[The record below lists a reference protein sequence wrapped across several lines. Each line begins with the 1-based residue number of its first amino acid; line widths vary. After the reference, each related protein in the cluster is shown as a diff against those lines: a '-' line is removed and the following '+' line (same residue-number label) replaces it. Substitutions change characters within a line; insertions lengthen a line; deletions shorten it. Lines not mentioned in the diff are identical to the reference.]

1 MNKQFSDEQLDQMM
15 RTMMSDASL
24 DDAAVNEIADSPTM
38 WWAVQRQIAEQKA
51 AAVSPWPPVNI
62 IRRLLM
68 IGVPATVAAALIISL
83 FVFHSGNMPT
93 ASDVAVVP
101 TNVET
106 TLPQTNIPNG
116 DVPQTVAAE
125 VKESQPKRS
134 QAFVASLKASPKQ
147 VKKQIVSTQVA
158 AKEKT
163 EIKTE
168 FIALSY
174 ARNPDSG
181 QIVRVKVPSSMMVTL
196 GLVASVEKPSNLV
209 DAEVVVGDDGLTRAI
224 RFIRQ

>member
-15 RTMMSDASL
+15 RTMISDASL

-51 AAVSPWPPVNI
+51 TAVSPWPPVNI

-68 IGVPATVAAALIISL
+68 IGVPTTVAAALLISV
-83 FVFHSGNMPT
+83 FVFLSGDLPK

-106 TLPQTNIPNG
+106 LLPQTKVQNT
-116 DVPQTVAAE
+116 DVPQTVDAE
-125 VKESQPKRS
+125 SKESLPKKS
-134 QAFVASLKASPKQ
+134 QTVAASLKVSPKQ
-147 VKKQIVSTQVA
+147 FKKQVVPTQAVT
-158 AKEKT
+158 KEKT

-196 GLVASVEKPSNLV
+196 GLVASVERPSSLV

-224 RFIRQ
+224 RFIR

>member
-1 MNKQFSDEQLDQMM
+1 
-15 RTMMSDASL
+15 MSDALL

-51 AAVSPWPPVNI
+51 TAVSPWPPVNI

-68 IGVPATVAAALIISL
+68 IGVPATVAAALLISL
-83 FVFHSGNMPT
+83 FVFRSSSVPN
-93 ASDVAVVP
+93 DVAAVP

-106 TLPQTNIPNG
+106 SLPQTNIQNDEVSPTVDA
-116 DVPQTVAAE
+116 DVKQPEQKRPQTIA
-125 VKESQPKRS
+125 
-134 QAFVASLKASPKQ
+134 ASLKTSPKQ
-147 VKKQIVSTQVA
+147 IKKQIISTQAV

-174 ARNPDSG
+174 ARSPDSG

-224 RFIRQ
+224 RFIR